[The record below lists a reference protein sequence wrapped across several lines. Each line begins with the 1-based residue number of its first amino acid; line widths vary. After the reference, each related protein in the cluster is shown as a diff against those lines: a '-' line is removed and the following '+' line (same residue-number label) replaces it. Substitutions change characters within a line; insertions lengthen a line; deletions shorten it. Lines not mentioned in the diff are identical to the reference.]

1 VGQFWR
7 ADDGW
12 VTSGE
17 QDLGGSILASRGL
30 AFLGSV
36 QARYVCSSHG
46 ALKGETGPQTEK
58 ADLPGGFLDLQD
70 SHVSENRKFH
80 YPLFHC
86 PERGRARELLLLF
99 HGLNEKDWHKYLPW
113 AHQLALTTGKA
124 VLLFPIAFHMNR
136 ALP

>member
-36 QARYVCSSHG
+36 QAEDAEV
-46 ALKGETGPQTEK
+46 TE
-58 ADLPGGFLDLQD
+58 
-70 SHVSENRKFH
+70 
-80 YPLFHC
+80 
-86 PERGRARELLLLF
+86 ARR
-99 HGLNEKDWHKYLPW
+99 EKK
-113 AHQLALTTGKA
+113 K
-124 VLLFPIAFHMNR
+124 N
-136 ALP
+136 